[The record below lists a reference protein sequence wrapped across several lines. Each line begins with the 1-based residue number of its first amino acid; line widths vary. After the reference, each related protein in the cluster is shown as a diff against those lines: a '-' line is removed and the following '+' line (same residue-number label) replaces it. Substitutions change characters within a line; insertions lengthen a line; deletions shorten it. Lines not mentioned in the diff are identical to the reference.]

1 MGIYVKLKASRRV
14 PSIDWALARI
24 NHCYEA
30 LKFFQKG
37 KIFLPKTINVWLN
50 APVES
55 LDGQLIKK
63 IEISNLYNDVE
74 SLRSWIK
81 EKFYSEKL
89 FSSIIVFD
97 GIWDF
102 DNIKLEGFFSANNEY
117 IWRNAYHDIE
127 IDAYGRGEIDDLM
140 DVFQKNNQVEALV
153 DNLVTIFKQA
163 EEKQPFS
170 YREIYFSIG
179 SAEYGQDV
187 DMVALHLNDWRD
199 FVGYLYSRL
208 RKDKDEWISNKVSP
222 IDRGFFLKSVRGER
236 VVRNISNKI
245 GKETLLIEKTGKSV
259 TYIAKDRKSFSKF
272 YQKFKEEVFKSA
284 VDELPEA
291 NTLKRDIKKGLERL
305 GSLI

>member
-1 MGIYVKLKASRRV
+1 LGIYVRLKPSRRL
-14 PSIDWALARI
+14 PPIDWALARI

-30 LKFFQKG
+30 LKFFEKG

-50 APVES
+50 APIES

-63 IEISNLYNDVE
+63 IEVSNLYNDVE
-74 SLRSWIK
+74 KLRSWVK
-81 EKFYSEKL
+81 ENFYPEKL

-102 DNIKLEGFFSANNEY
+102 DNIKLAGFFSANNEY
-117 IWRNAYHDIE
+117 MWRKAYHDVE
-127 IDAYGRGEIDDLM
+127 IDAYGKGEIDDLM
-140 DVFQKNNQVEALV
+140 DVFQKNNQVEGLV
-153 DNLVTIFKQA
+153 DNLVTIFKQV
-163 EEKQPFS
+163 EEKQPLS

-208 RKDKDEWISNKVSP
+208 RKDKDDWINNKVSP
-222 IDRGFFLKSVRGER
+222 IDRRFFLKSVRGEK
-236 VVRNISNKI
+236 VVRSISNKI
-245 GKETLLIEKTGKSV
+245 GKETLLEEKKGKSV

-272 YQKFKEEVFKSA
+272 YQKFKKEVFKSA
-284 VDELPEA
+284 VKELPEA
-291 NTLKRDIKKGLERL
+291 NKLKSDIKKGLEKQ